1 MTINKKEIMEQL
13 KEKPSCDLRISKECY
28 GIIFKRSSIYVG
40 IEDEYSL
47 VIYKTAGKYQKI
59 LETQDVKD
67 IEKIF
72 TILEIADF
80 N

>member
-1 MTINKKEIMEQL
+1 MTINKNEIMEQL
-13 KEKPSCDLRISKECY
+13 KEGTSYDLRINKECY

-40 IEDEYSL
+40 VEDKYSL
-47 VIYKTAGKYQKI
+47 VIYKTAGKYERI
-59 LETQDVKD
+59 LETECVKD